1 MAISLINDEII
12 LTPEQ
17 IAKFERDYKITAN
30 MQKTCGQIIYGI
42 VEEMGLI
49 PKRKT
54 KYGIDVKKVSDMTGL
69 NPNIIYLLKN
79 PDCRLEKSH
88 VVSFALGLGLDVHA
102 TAYILQAN
110 GMTFN
115 TNSRIDKAYVTLI
128 EQYKGKEIEDYNAML
143 RDLGITDPRH
153 YLGSKER
160 GEYNTDDKE

>member
-1 MAISLINDEII
+1 MAISLINDEVV
-12 LTPEQ
+12 LTSEQ

-42 VEEMGLI
+42 IEEMGL
-49 PKRKT
+49 KSTRKT
-54 KYGIDVKKVSDMTGL
+54 KYGIDVKKVSDLTGL
-69 NPNIIYLLKN
+69 NNNIIYLLKN

-88 VVSFALGLGLDVHA
+88 VVSFAMGLGLDVHA

-115 TNSRIDKAYVTLI
+115 TNDRTDKAYVTLI
-128 EQYKGKEIEDYNAML
+128 EQHKGTSIEDCNAIL
-143 RDLGITDPRH
+143 RDLGITQERH

-160 GEYNTDDKE
+160 GEYNL